1 MTVKIKRLGPIL
13 YIRFSSF
20 MEQFYTNAD
29 GLLLPFVP
37 NKNPSPTLRG
47 RGAGEGSR
55 NLPN

>member
-13 YIRFSSF
+13 DIRFSSF

-37 NKNPSPTLRG
+37 KKNPSPRERG
-47 RGAGEGSR
+47 W
-55 NLPN
+55 